1 MDTWRQP
8 AHIPVTLVAE
18 ASGSGRRLQSQEA
31 GDTVPFYRGANQGL
45 LTGTQVR
52 YTKSLGFSSWG

>member
-8 AHIPVTLVAE
+8 AHIPVTLISE
-18 ASGSGRRLQSQEA
+18 ASGSGHRLQSQEA
-31 GDTVPFYRGANQGL
+31 GDTVPFYREANQGL

-52 YTKSLGFSSWG
+52 CTRSLGFSF